1 MTWTN
6 HKCRNHAQNL
16 QHLPWENDGILFSTV
31 CNLCSRRRFWG
42 LSDLAHQCCVQIHVV
57 STVWLTCECNEPAC
71 SASCGL
77 SPNPLHC
84 SSRVVWLESKE
95 QEMSQCGSYV
105 NAMSLLTTPAV
116 AFYRPCCSH
125 YGECSIFSMTFGG
138 GCSPFLALK
147 SPHSRHWVD

>member
-1 MTWTN
+1 MRKTCSIYREKT
-6 HKCRNHAQNL
+6 
-16 QHLPWENDGILFSTV
+16 TV
-31 CNLCSRRRFWG
+31 YCFLRSVIFAADDAFEAC
-42 LSDLAHQCCVQIHVV
+42 QCCVQIHVV

-147 SPHSRHWVD
+147 SPHSRH